1 MPGKAVLEIQMT
13 KAKQLLV
20 RKPGWA
26 DAAKTR
32 ILVGDQERKPVMKG
46 TYFDFGRL
54 EPGAQVRI
62 EFPDE
67 LVNKKERIGAV
78 AFSTVWRGNAV
89 VKMEPAGEFYPLYRQ
104 GRERTDGVTPLPFVN
119 PAPIN
124 PF

>member
-1 MPGKAVLEIQMT
+1 M
-13 KAKQLLV
+13 
-20 RKPGWA
+20 
-26 DAAKTR
+26 
-32 ILVGDQERKPVMKG
+32 
-46 TYFDFGRL
+46 
-54 EPGAQVRI
+54 
-62 EFPDE
+62 
-67 LVNKKERIGAV
+67 